1 MTHAHG
7 DDVVGGRPAG
17 RPADDLA
24 DRLEALGLTDAL
36 AESGLPTVTR
46 DGESR
51 AEWTDPLTGQVLSDD
66 EVRRL
71 DALLRQQGSEPE
83 HAVPVGLVQVA
94 RQARLR
100 EELLAGRWHDYRSL
114 SEIRGASLDATR
126 FAVHKAASTHRLL
139 LVTAGVQ
146 VLVPAFQL
154 TADGEV
160 RADLAPVLEPL
171 LAAQMDPWRVWA
183 WLTHPAALLGGAVP
197 EQAVADPDEAAL
209 VLHAAVRLA
218 ERSRHTGT

>member
-1 MTHAHG
+1 MDDEHG
-7 DDVVGGRPAG
+7 EN
-17 RPADDLA
+17 RPADRPADRLA

-36 AESGLPTVTR
+36 AESGLPTVAR
-46 DGESR
+46 DDQGR
-51 AEWTDPLTGQVLSDD
+51 AGWTDPLTGRALDDD
-66 EVRRL
+66 EVERL
-71 DALLRQQGSEPE
+71 DALLRQQGSQPE

-94 RQARLR
+94 RKARLR

-114 SEIRGASLDATR
+114 AAVRGTSVDATR

-139 LVTAGVQ
+139 LVTAGEQ

-154 TADGEV
+154 TTDGEV

-171 LAAQMDPWRVWA
+171 LAAGMDPWRVWA
-183 WLTHPAALLGGAVP
+183 WLTGPAALLGGAVP
-197 EQAVADPDEAAL
+197 EQAVSDPEEAGV

-218 ERSRHTGT
+218 ERSRHTGA